1 MQKTAYDMR
10 ISDWSSGVC
19 SSDLIVAHRAALAVL
34 PDPAQVLRLRVR
46 GQRRQLPARTEA
58 VIAHVQRARRQRADD
73 ARMRP
78 RRVELAV
85 VAVDHRHHVQ
95 RLGAGAAA
103 VEATLQFQPWPRTP
117 GTQISVPAGAALLLL
132 PLQYRPL

>member
-58 VIAHVQRARRQRADD
+58 VIAHVQRARRQRADE

-78 RRVELAV
+78 RRVELDV
-85 VAVDHRHHVQ
+85 VAVAQRHHAQ
-95 RLGAGAAA
+95 RLGAGEGE
-103 VEATLQFQPWPRTP
+103 VEANLDRKSTRLNS
-117 GTQISVPAGAALLLL
+117 IH
-132 PLQYRPL
+132 